1 VGVVLPSELDAALD
15 LIGISWPNVDEDD
28 YRDMAQAMR
37 EFADSIDDGA
47 ADAHQAITDLIGTNE
62 GLAIQALEQH
72 WSVVKGKHLANLG
85 EAGRVAATA
94 LDAVAV
100 LIEGAKIAA
109 IAQLGILAAEIAA
122 ALAAAPLT
130 FGLSTLGGIAG
141 TQVTRIAVK
150 RIFEEVCEEIAGRI
164 IEVAMG
170 PVFQALGS
178 MAGDLVV
185 QLGSN
190 ALGMQNGVDLDQT
203 AKAGKDGLND
213 GVDTLKSGGMQLA
226 SAGGGGGSMQLA
238 GADGGSS
245 SGGSS
250 GGGGGGGGG
259 QFSMDVDSYER
270 AGNGLKGAGGKIRDG
285 AGSKL
290 DRAKSS
296 HGRARGKDPLTSA
309 LDPMV
314 DEIVEGMGRGVKRSA
329 DHLDDSMTSGLK
341 KMAKNHQDNDDDTA
355 LSLSQLQKKGTGKD
369 TPIYLMSDKGELSR
383 LKPDGG
389 RDKLTDA
396 DRDRIGLNID
406 GDLVGRPEKGE
417 ANLKLK
423 GKERPRPLSDS
434 ERVDLGSTE
443 LSRAVQLARHSDG
456 SYGNH
461 KKVKDGPDV
470 FESNN
475 YASGRFDHKGD
486 GNGFIVV
493 SRSSGFRHSERML
506 GFPVL
511 RDGAGDRLKELYTER
526 APCSSPP
533 NCSAWMQERLPHV
546 DVTHSVEYGNTK
558 EARALGNADMM
569 NYLDRLK
576 SKR

>member
-1 VGVVLPSELDAALD
+1 MPSELDAALD

-37 EFADSIDDGA
+37 EFADDIDDGA
-47 ADAHQAITDLIGTNE
+47 ADAHQAVTDLIGANE
-62 GLAIQALEQH
+62 GLAIQALEAH
-72 WSVVKGKHLANLG
+72 WDIVKGKHLANLA
-85 EAGRVAATA
+85 EAGRVAAVA

-122 ALAAAPLT
+122 AIAAAPLT
-130 FGLSTLGGIAG
+130 FGLSTLGGVAG

-150 RIFEEVCEEIAGRI
+150 KIFEEVCEEIASRI
-164 IEVAMG
+164 MEVAMG
-170 PVFQALGS
+170 PVFQALGA

-226 SAGGGGGSMQLA
+226 SAGGAGGSMQLA

-245 SGGSS
+245 SGGSGS
-250 GGGGGGGGG
+250 GGGGG
-259 QFSMDVDSYER
+259 QFSMDLDSYDRVES
-270 AGNGLKGAGGKIRDG
+270 GLKGAGDKIRDG

-296 HGRARGKDPLTSA
+296 HGRARGKDPLTAA

-314 DEIVEGMGRGVKRSA
+314 DEVVEGVGRGVKRTA
-329 DHLDDSMTSGLK
+329 EHLGDSMVGGVR
-341 KMAKNHQDNDDDTA
+341 KMAKNHKDNDDDTA
-355 LSLSQLQKKGTGKD
+355 LSLAQLQKKGTGKD
-369 TPIYLMSDKGELSR
+369 TPIYLMGDDGTLKR
-383 LKPDGG
+383 LGSDGG
-389 RDKLTDA
+389 HSPLTDK
-396 DRDRIGLNID
+396 DRDRIGLGFVD
-406 GDLVGRPEKGE
+406 GDSVGRPQAGE
-417 ANLKLK
+417 TKLKLQ
-423 GKERPRPLSDS
+423 GKQRPRPLSDS
-434 ERVDLGSTE
+434 EQVDLGSTE

-461 KKVKDGPDV
+461 KKTENGDK

-475 YASGRFDHKGD
+475 YASARFDHKGE
-486 GNGFIVV
+486 GKGFIVV

-506 GFPVL
+506 GFPVV
-511 RDGAGDRLKELYTER
+511 RDDVGDRMKELYTER
-526 APCSSPP
+526 APCTSPP
-533 NCSAWMQERLPHV
+533 NCSAWMKERLSHV
-546 DVTHSVEYGNTK
+546 DVTHSVDYGSTK
-558 EARALGNADMM
+558 DSRAAGNADMM
-569 NYLDRLK
+569 DYLDRLK
-576 SKR
+576 ANRNK